1 MRHTRWLVL
10 ILSLA
15 LALSGCAQPG
25 GSSVPPGSP
34 GATPGA
40 AGASPG
46 VAPALPATT
55 TGPEAAQPAATP
67 SASALAAHATPAS
80 ALNVAPAA
88 TKVVQL
94 ATSIAGQLR
103 PGLPAFSHVF
113 IILLEN
119 REASEIVGNKQA
131 AYLNQLASQYARA
144 ANYYGIGHPSLPN
157 YLALTGGDTF
167 GIQSDCT
174 DCFLAKDNLANQV
187 ERAGRAWKG
196 YMESL
201 PGPCFKGAGDGGYAL
216 KHDPF
221 MYYDNIRNDP
231 ARCNRVVP
239 LTQLDADLQSGTVPD
254 LAWISP
260 NLCNDMHDCPVATG
274 DAWLRTWVPK
284 ILNSPAWK
292 QDGVLFITFDE
303 GGSTAGCCQ
312 VAAGGKQVAAGGKV
326 DTLVISP
333 LVQPGFVSQ
342 VAYDHYS
349 LLRTIEEAWGL
360 PRLGN
365 AGCDCSAPMADFFR
379 PHK

>member
-25 GSSVPPGSP
+25 GSSVPLGSP

-40 AGASPG
+40 AGASRG

-157 YLALTGGDTF
+157 YLAPVSYTHL
-167 GIQSDCT
+167 
-174 DCFLAKDNLANQV
+174 
-187 ERAGRAWKG
+187 RA
-196 YMESL
+196 
-201 PGPCFKGAGDGGYAL
+201 
-216 KHDPF
+216 
-221 MYYDNIRNDP
+221 
-231 ARCNRVVP
+231 
-239 LTQLDADLQSGTVPD
+239 
-254 LAWISP
+254 
-260 NLCNDMHDCPVATG
+260 
-274 DAWLRTWVPK
+274 
-284 ILNSPAWK
+284 
-292 QDGVLFITFDE
+292 
-303 GGSTAGCCQ
+303 
-312 VAAGGKQVAAGGKV
+312 
-326 DTLVISP
+326 
-333 LVQPGFVSQ
+333 
-342 VAYDHYS
+342 
-349 LLRTIEEAWGL
+349 
-360 PRLGN
+360 
-365 AGCDCSAPMADFFR
+365 
-379 PHK
+379 